1 MIVFCRS
8 VNQIIHREVKVI
20 AEMKKY
26 PPGSVIWEPHVD
38 ESSRFLRVSL
48 RISLRSR
55 QRRIA
60 NIEYTD
66 NFTPPD
72 ASEEVIPNF
81 AMVPR
86 KYLWSVGNI
95 CNHSRG
101 CLC

>member
-26 PPGSVIWEPHVD
+26 PPGSVIWEPHVN